1 MKDKITVVGGGLAG
15 SEAAYYLAKKGYNV
29 RFVDIKPNAYTPA
42 HKSADYGELVCS
54 NSLKSNDAYGNAC
67 GTLKEEM
74 RILDSFVIKCADESR
89 VPAGAALAVDRNEFS
104 RLITEGLKS
113 WKNIEFISEEVEKID
128 LSENVIIATGPL
140 TTPKL
145 CEFIRSITGDGFYFY
160 DAAAPIVAGD
170 SIDMSEAFI
179 ADRYGEAGKGDYI
192 NCPIDKE
199 GYKAFYK
206 ALTTAKRV
214 ELHDF
219 EDMKVFEGCMPV
231 EVMAER
237 GEDTLRFGPLKPA
250 GLDDPRTGRWP
261 YACMQLRKEDE
272 NGERYNIVGFQTNL
286 LFPEQKRVFSMFP
299 ALKNAEFLRYGVMHK
314 NTYINAPKVLNADFS
329 MKEHPTVYF
338 AGQITGVEGYV
349 ESAASGLVA
358 AINADRRLRGKEPL
372 DLTCE
377 TVIGALANYVAAP
390 NGDFQPM
397 NANYG
402 ILKPL
407 LTKPKKKADKKRL
420 LSERAIEKI
429 KEIKESL

>member
-199 GYKAFYK
+199 GYKAFYRT
-206 ALTTAKRV
+206 LTTAKRV

-358 AINADRRLRGKEPL
+358 AINADRRLCGKEPL

-402 ILKPL
+402 VLKPL

>member
-358 AINADRRLRGKEPL
+358 AINADRRLCGKEPI

-402 ILKPL
+402 VLKPL

>member
-54 NSLKSNDAYGNAC
+54 NSLKSNDVYGNAC

-314 NTYINAPKVLNADFS
+314 NTYINAPKVLNADF
-329 MKEHPTVYF
+329 
-338 AGQITGVEGYV
+338 
-349 ESAASGLVA
+349 
-358 AINADRRLRGKEPL
+358 R
-372 DLTCE
+372 
-377 TVIGALANYVAAP
+377 
-390 NGDFQPM
+390 
-397 NANYG
+397 
-402 ILKPL
+402 
-407 LTKPKKKADKKRL
+407 
-420 LSERAIEKI
+420 
-429 KEIKESL
+429 

>member
-54 NSLKSNDAYGNAC
+54 NSLKSNDVYGNAC

-358 AINADRRLRGKEPL
+358 AINADRRLCGKEPL

>member
-1 MKDKITVVGGGLAG
+1 MKNKITVVGGGLAG

-42 HKSADYGELVCS
+42 HKSPDYGELVCS

-113 WKNIEFISEEVEKID
+113 QKNIEFISEEVEKID

-358 AINADRRLRGKEPL
+358 AINADRRLCGKEPL

>member
-42 HKSADYGELVCS
+42 HKSPDYGELVCS

-67 GTLKEEM
+67 GPLKEEM

-358 AINADRRLRGKEPL
+358 AINADRRLCGKEPL

>member
-1 MKDKITVVGGGLAG
+1 MKDKITFVGGGLAG

-74 RILDSFVIKCADESR
+74 RILDSFVIKCADESK

-358 AINADRRLRGKEPL
+358 AINVDRRLCGKEPL

>member
-42 HKSADYGELVCS
+42 HKSPDYGELVCS

-358 AINADRRLRGKEPL
+358 AINADRRLCGKEPL

-390 NGDFQPM
+390 NGDFQQM

>member
-199 GYKAFYK
+199 GYKAFYR

-358 AINADRRLRGKEPL
+358 AINADRRLCGKEPL

-420 LSERAIEKI
+420 LSEKAIEKI

>member
-42 HKSADYGELVCS
+42 HKSPDYGELVCS

>member
-42 HKSADYGELVCS
+42 HKSPDYGELVCS

-113 WKNIEFISEEVEKID
+113 WKNIEFISEEVEKIN

-358 AINADRRLRGKEPL
+358 AINADRRLCGKEPL

>member
-29 RFVDIKPNAYTPA
+29 RLTDIKPNAYTPA

-54 NSLKSNDAYGNAC
+54 NSLKSNDVYGNAC

-74 RILDSFVIKCADESR
+74 RILGSFVIDCADKSR
-89 VPAGAALAVDRNEFS
+89 VPAGAALAVDRNDFS
-104 RLITEGLKS
+104 RLITQGLKS
-113 WKNIEFISEEVEKID
+113 QKNIEFISEEVDKID

-145 CEFIRSITGDGFYFY
+145 CEFIKGITGDGFYFY
-160 DAAAPIVAGD
+160 DAAAPIIEGD

-192 NCPIDKE
+192 NCPIDKD

-206 ALTTAKRV
+206 ELITAKRV

-219 EDMKVFEGCMPV
+219 ENMKVFEGCMPV

-272 NGERYNIVGFQTNL
+272 HGERYNIVGFQTNL

-329 MKEHPTVYF
+329 MKQHPTVYF

-349 ESAASGLVA
+349 ESTASGLVA
-358 AINADRRLRGKEPL
+358 AINLDRRLCGKEPL
-372 DLTCE
+372 ALTSE
-377 TVIGALANYVAAP
+377 TVIGALANYVATP
-390 NGDFQPM
+390 NSDFQPM

-402 ILKPL
+402 VLKPL
-407 LTKPKKKADKKRL
+407 LTKPQKKADKKRL

>member
-358 AINADRRLRGKEPL
+358 AINADRRLCGKEPI

>member
-140 TTPKL
+140 TTSKL

-358 AINADRRLRGKEPL
+358 AINADRRLCGKEPL

>member
-250 GLDDPRTGRWP
+250 GLDNPRTGRWP

-358 AINADRRLRGKEPL
+358 AINADRRLCGKEPL

>member
-42 HKSADYGELVCS
+42 HKSPDYGELVCS
-54 NSLKSNDAYGNAC
+54 NSLKSNDIYGNAC

-74 RILDSFVIKCADESR
+74 RILGSFVIDCADKSR

-358 AINADRRLRGKEPL
+358 AINADRRLCGKEPL

>member
-42 HKSADYGELVCS
+42 HKSPDYGELVCS

-160 DAAAPIVAGD
+160 DAAAPIVASD

-192 NCPIDKE
+192 NCPIDKD

-206 ALTTAKRV
+206 ELITAKRV

-219 EDMKVFEGCMPV
+219 ENMKVFEGCMPV

-358 AINADRRLRGKEPL
+358 AINVDRRLCGKEPL

-377 TVIGALANYVAAP
+377 TVIGALANYVATP
-390 NGDFQPM
+390 NSDFQPM

-402 ILKPL
+402 VLKPL

>member
-42 HKSADYGELVCS
+42 HKSPDYGELVCS

-250 GLDDPRTGRWP
+250 GLDDPQTGRWP

-358 AINADRRLRGKEPL
+358 AINADRRLCGKEPL

>member
-42 HKSADYGELVCS
+42 HKSPDYGELVCS

-104 RLITEGLKS
+104 RLITKGLKS

-358 AINADRRLRGKEPL
+358 AINADRRLCGKEPL

>member
-329 MKEHPTVYF
+329 MKQHPTVYF

-358 AINADRRLRGKEPL
+358 AINADRRLCGKEPL

>member
-206 ALTTAKRV
+206 ELITAKRV

-358 AINADRRLRGKEPL
+358 AINADRRLCGKEPL

-407 LTKPKKKADKKRL
+407 LTRPKKKADKKRL

>member
-15 SEAAYYLAKKGYNV
+15 SEAAYYV

-42 HKSADYGELVCS
+42 HKSPDYGELVCS

-113 WKNIEFISEEVEKID
+113 QKNIEFISEEVEKID

-358 AINADRRLRGKEPL
+358 AINADRRLCGKEPL

>member
-42 HKSADYGELVCS
+42 HKSPDYGELVCS

-104 RLITEGLKS
+104 RLITQGLKS
-113 WKNIEFISEEVEKID
+113 QKNIEFISEEVEKID

-192 NCPIDKE
+192 NCPIDKD

-206 ALTTAKRV
+206 ELITAKRV

-219 EDMKVFEGCMPV
+219 ENMKVFEGCMPV

-329 MKEHPTVYF
+329 MREHPTVYF

-358 AINADRRLRGKEPL
+358 AINADRRLCGKEPL

>member
-377 TVIGALANYVAAP
+377 TVIGALANYVATP
-390 NGDFQPM
+390 NSDFQPM

-402 ILKPL
+402 VLKPL

>member
-42 HKSADYGELVCS
+42 HKSPDYGELVCS

-377 TVIGALANYVAAP
+377 TVIGALANYVATP
-390 NGDFQPM
+390 NSDFQPM

>member
-54 NSLKSNDAYGNAC
+54 NSLKSNDVYGNAC

>member
-42 HKSADYGELVCS
+42 HKSPDYGELVCS

-192 NCPIDKE
+192 NCPIDKD

-358 AINADRRLRGKEPL
+358 AINADRRLCGKEPL

>member
-42 HKSADYGELVCS
+42 HKSPDYGELVCS

-199 GYKAFYK
+199 SYKAFYK

-358 AINADRRLRGKEPL
+358 AINADRRLCGKEPL

>member
-42 HKSADYGELVCS
+42 HKSPDYGELVCS
-54 NSLKSNDAYGNAC
+54 NSLKSNDVYGNAC

-329 MKEHPTVYF
+329 MKEHSTVYF

-358 AINADRRLRGKEPL
+358 AINADRRLCGKEPL